1 MKDIDLFS
9 DKYHLY
15 EGYSLCTISNQKNEY
30 FSQNIEI
37 AENYIKFIFVNFEM
51 TDKNDTE
58 VDDRLDEERMC
69 FNKKI
74 KYNNEIIKFLLSDQ
88 KVFGKNYE
96 LKAIINTPRIDH
108 YNSIIIKLNKLCY
121 NLELGNT

>member
-1 MKDIDLFS
+1 
-9 DKYHLY
+9 
-15 EGYSLCTISNQKNEY
+15 
-30 FSQNIEI
+30 
-37 AENYIKFIFVNFEM
+37 M

-121 NLELGNT
+121 NLELGNTQIYDSNKNSNLIIKVKNLTNILNKIYPYIWLFMKAD